1 MSFFKKERKGKK
13 MPEKKDEKIEETV
26 VSEETT
32 ETAESTAEAEN
43 AEVIDENAVKIKA
56 LEEELA
62 ASKDMYLRLRAEY
75 DNFRK
80 RTANEKLSLYDDA
93 TAKAVAEL
101 LPVAD
106 SVTMALANLKDSSPE
121 ILKGIELISNQL
133 AKSFEKLNVEA
144 FGAIGDPF
152 NPELH
157 NAISK
162 IDDENLGENTLA
174 QIFQIGY
181 KKGDKIIRHAMVQ
194 VANCN

>member
-13 MPEKKDEKIEETV
+13 MPENKDEKIEETV

-32 ETAESTAEAEN
+32 ETAETEKV
-43 AEVIDENAVKIKA
+43 EVIDENAEKIKA

-133 AKSFEKLNVEA
+133 TKSFEKLNVEA
-144 FGAIGDPF
+144 FGAVGDAF

>member
-1 MSFFKKERKGKK
+1 MSFCKKERKGKK
-13 MPEKKDEKIEETV
+13 MPENKDEKIEETV

-32 ETAESTAEAEN
+32 ETAEAEKV
-43 AEVIDENAVKIKA
+43 EVIDENAEKIKA

-144 FGAIGDPF
+144 FGAVGDAF

>member
-1 MSFFKKERKGKK
+1 MSFIKKERKGKK
-13 MPEKKDEKIEETV
+13 MPENKDEKIEETV

-32 ETAESTAEAEN
+32 ETAEAEKV
-43 AEVIDENAVKIKA
+43 EVIDENAEKIKA

-144 FGAIGDPF
+144 FGAVGDAF

>member
-13 MPEKKDEKIEETV
+13 MPENKDEKIEETV

-32 ETAESTAEAEN
+32 ETAEAEKV
-43 AEVIDENAVKIKA
+43 EVIDENAEKIKA

-144 FGAIGDPF
+144 FGAVGDAF

-162 IDDENLGENTLA
+162 IDDENLGDNTLA

>member
-13 MPEKKDEKIEETV
+13 MPETKEEKIEETT

-32 ETAESTAEAEN
+32 ETAEN
-43 AEVIDENAVKIKA
+43 VEVIDKNAEKIKA

-62 ASKDMYLRLRAEY
+62 ASKDKYLRLCAEY

-80 RTANEKLSLYDDA
+80 RTANEKLSIYDDA
-93 TAKAVAEL
+93 TAKAVSEL

-144 FGAIGDPF
+144 FGAVGDTF

-162 IDDENLGENTLA
+162 VDDENLGENTLA

>member
-13 MPEKKDEKIEETV
+13 MPENKDEKIEETV

-32 ETAESTAEAEN
+32 ETAETEKV
-43 AEVIDENAVKIKA
+43 EVIDENAEKIKA

-106 SVTMALANLKDSSPE
+106 SVTMALTNLKDSSPE

-144 FGAIGDPF
+144 FGAVGDAF

>member
-13 MPEKKDEKIEETV
+13 MPENKDEKIEETV

-32 ETAESTAEAEN
+32 ETAEAEKV
-43 AEVIDENAVKIKA
+43 EVIDENAEKIKA

-144 FGAIGDPF
+144 FGAVGDAF

>member
-13 MPEKKDEKIEETV
+13 MPETKDEKIEETT

-32 ETAESTAEAEN
+32 ETAEN
-43 AEVIDENAVKIKA
+43 VEVIDENAEKIKA

-144 FGAIGDPF
+144 FGAIGDTF

-162 IDDENLGENTLA
+162 VDDENLGENTLA